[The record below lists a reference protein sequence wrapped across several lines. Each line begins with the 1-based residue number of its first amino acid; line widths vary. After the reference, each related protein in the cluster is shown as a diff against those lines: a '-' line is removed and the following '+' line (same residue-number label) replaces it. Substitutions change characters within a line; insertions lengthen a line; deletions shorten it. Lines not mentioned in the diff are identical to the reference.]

1 MDRPFADAARRP
13 TEVALEST
21 VGRAFGRYESI
32 LRLAAA
38 FSQEWNFSKAGGWM
52 LKVHHRKKALLY
64 LIPLVDGFR
73 ISMAIRE
80 PEREAFLHDPD
91 LASLH
96 DNLASA
102 RKFSEG
108 FAVQFDVDDA
118 TDSATVE
125 PFVSKLI
132 AARR

>member
-13 TEVALEST
+13 TEAALAST

-38 FSQEWNFSKAGGWM
+38 FSQEWSFSKSGGWM
-52 LKVHHRKKALLY
+52 LKVHDGRKALLY
-64 LIPLVDGFR
+64 LIPLAGGFR

-80 PEREAFLHDPD
+80 SERDAFLSDPD
-91 LASLH
+91 LASLREA
-96 DNLASA
+96 LASA
-102 RKFSEG
+102 RKFPEG
-108 FAVQFDVDDA
+108 FAVQLDVDDA
-118 TDSATVE
+118 TDFATVE

>member
-91 LASLH
+91 LAS
-96 DNLASA
+96 
-102 RKFSEG
+102 EG